1 MNDMHDLNQLRVLDA
16 LLTERSVTGAARRL
30 GRTQPALSHAL
41 ARLRET
47 HQDPLLV
54 RSGRGMALT
63 PRAEALAPRLRLAL
77 RGLEDAVRAALPF
90 DPASTRRSFRVA
102 TADYAELVLLP
113 RLIPRLEREAPGVDL
128 WLRRPMDDLTGL
140 ADSDTDVVVGLAAA
154 SVLGAGVICRPLF
167 SDRFVVI
174 MRADHPLS
182 QAPLTVEA
190 YAAARHAFIAPRGG
204 PGGVVDDALAKLGLS
219 RRVALAIPHFLV
231 APYVVAG
238 SDLVLTL
245 AERVARAF
253 ASHLPLTI
261 VEPPLPLPRFTISL
275 MWHER
280 HHADLGHA
288 WLRSTLAE
296 VARLQEREGATDNPS
311 QA

>member
-1 MNDMHDLNQLRVLDA
+1 MNDLHDLNQLRALDA

-30 GRTQPALSHAL
+30 GLTQPAMSHAL
-41 ARLRET
+41 SRLRET
-47 HQDPLLV
+47 LGDPLLV

-77 RGLEDAVRAALPF
+77 RGLEDAVRAELPF
-90 DPASTRRSFRVA
+90 DPASARRSFRVA
-102 TADYAELVLLP
+102 AADYAELVLLP
-113 RLIPRLEREAPGVDL
+113 ALIPRLEREAPGVDL
-128 WLRRPMDDLTGL
+128 WMRRPVDELEAL
-140 ADSDTDVVVGLAAA
+140 VDSDTDLVVGLLRPGEQAAGIKHRA
-154 SVLGAGVICRPLF
+154 LF
-167 SDRFVVI
+167 RERFVVI
-174 MRADHPLS
+174 LRADHPLAS
-182 QAPLTVEA
+182 GPLTLEA
-190 YAAARHAFIAPRGG
+190 YAAAKHAFIAPRGG
-204 PGGVVDDALAKLGLS
+204 PGGVVDDALAKVGLS

-253 ASHLPLTI
+253 AQHLPLVI
-261 VEPPLPLPRFTISL
+261 VEPPLPLPEFTMSL

-280 HHADLGHA
+280 MDADLGHI
-288 WLRSTLAE
+288 WLRNLLVE
-296 VARLQEREGATDNPS
+296 VARGVPGLGAPAS

>member
-1 MNDMHDLNQLRVLDA
+1 MNDLHDLNQLRTLDA

-30 GRTQPALSHAL
+30 GLTQPALSHAL

-47 HQDPLLV
+47 LHDPLLV

-63 PRAEALAPRLRLAL
+63 PRAEALAPKLRIAL
-77 RGLEDAVRAALPF
+77 RDLEDAVRTELPF
-90 DPASTRRSFRVA
+90 DPGTARRSFRVA
-102 TADYAELVLLP
+102 AADYAELVLLP
-113 RLIPRLEREAPGVDL
+113 KLVPRLEREAPGVDL
-128 WLRRPMDDLTGL
+128 WLRRPMDDLSGL
-140 ADSDTDVVVGLAAA
+140 ADSDTDVVVGPVRSPDL
-154 SVLGAGVICRPLF
+154 VAGVRSRALF
-167 SDRFVVI
+167 RERFVVI
-174 MRADHPLS
+174 MRADHPLM

-204 PGGVVDDALAKLGLS
+204 PGGVVDDALEKLGLS

-245 AERVARAF
+245 AERVARSF
-253 ASHLPLTI
+253 AAHLPLAI
-261 VEPPLPLPRFTISL
+261 VEPPLPLPGFTISL

-280 HHADLGHA
+280 HHADLGHT
-288 WLRSTLAE
+288 WLRSILAD
-296 VARLQEREGATDNPS
+296 VARDEGGEGAAQNQS